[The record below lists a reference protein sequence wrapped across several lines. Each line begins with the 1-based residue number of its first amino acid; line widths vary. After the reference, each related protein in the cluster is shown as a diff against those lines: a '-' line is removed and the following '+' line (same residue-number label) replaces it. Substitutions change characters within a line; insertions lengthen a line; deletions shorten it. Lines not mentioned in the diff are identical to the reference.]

1 MNPKQFF
8 FKLACIVFAMLV
20 LSSCSHMGKRDS
32 APDFYVDASK
42 VPNAT
47 PKPEPLSKYGNMS
60 SYRVNGKRYYP
71 LKSCRNFQQV
81 GIASWYGTKF
91 HDQRTSSGE
100 RYDMLSM
107 TAAHK
112 TLPLPT
118 YVEVTNLE
126 NHRTIIVKVN
136 DRGPFKSNRIIDLSY
151 VAAKKLGMAGR
162 GTAHVKIKAIDPYRY
177 NQNDFYMAD
186 SHKRSWHTAQP
197 ERLVYLQVATF
208 KNKMNAEHLRRRLS
222 ALVSAPITISRN
234 HGRRALYRVQ
244 VGPIR
249 DLSTA
254 NTISHKLRNMG
265 MHTNRSY
272 GV

>member
-1 MNPKQFF
+1 MKPKHYFF
-8 FKLACIVFAMLV
+8 NLLSIVIAALL
-20 LSSCSHMGKRDS
+20 LSSCSHMKGDG

-47 PKPEPLSKYGNMS
+47 PKPERLSKYGNMP

-71 LKSCRNFQQV
+71 LKTCRNFQQV

-118 YVEVTNLE
+118 YVEVTNLQ
-126 NHRTIIVKVN
+126 NHKTIIVKVN

-162 GTAHVKIKAIDPYRY
+162 GTAPVKIKAIDPYRY
-177 NQNDFYMAD
+177 NQDNFYLAD
-186 SHKRSWHTAQP
+186 SHKSRWHSSQP
-197 ERLVYLQVATF
+197 TRLVYLHVATF
-208 KNKMNAEHLRRRLS
+208 KDKTSAEHLRRRLS
-222 ALVSAPITISRN
+222 TFVSAPITISRN
-234 HGRRALYRVQ
+234 QGQRALYRVQ
-244 VGPIR
+244 VGPIK

-254 NTISHKLRNMG
+254 NTISHKLRNLG
-265 MHTNRSY
+265 MHTNKTY